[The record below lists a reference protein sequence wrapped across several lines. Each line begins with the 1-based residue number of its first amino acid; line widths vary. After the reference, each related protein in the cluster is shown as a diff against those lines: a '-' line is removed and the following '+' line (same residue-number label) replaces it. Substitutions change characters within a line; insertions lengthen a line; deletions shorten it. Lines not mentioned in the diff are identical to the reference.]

1 VKLKKTRKQFLTKFL
16 STTTAAVM
24 AFSLVASPVAFATPP
39 DATAS
44 AEIVSTAGLVTG
56 AATRAAGPAPEIL
69 GVSGLEES
77 GQFVDLDN
85 PLADAKFELI
95 GSTHNVSPNPYYAN
109 YLYEKA
115 NPNADP
121 LPSASQIF
129 VTNPSRQG
137 GGPGPGASL
146 AAYGADATDDEVW
159 KRLPDVIV
167 GDGGSTDYATAAA
180 AAGTANGNPN
190 YSPQVV
196 SYNFATHTDQLNTM
210 YDLANA
216 ADAAATAT
224 GRSLRYN
231 TALNIAKDFERYT
244 RGLQGYV
251 LDQIEAK
258 AVSQVTVAVIT
269 AYDPSTGLYTLAT
282 SGANGTASVNRYYE
296 AVQYVTDNL
305 SSTVGTSATFAQ
317 LQTCDYLLVG
327 GQTVDEQTILTA
339 LVNDEQTLITPA
351 PKPSTVLDNVYSTG
365 SDNAGSI
372 YGTVMNSV
380 ENNQNIGRI
389 LGFIYPSLWN
399 EIDLVAYYYE
409 TFYHIK
415 TADLSTVMS
424 DLMDDNSLVVD
435 TDVTPATVTF
445 SEYYVALPGNG
456 SWTGD
461 EGYSQAAI
469 KSLLNTGIQYLI
481 DNTGSIPTD
490 LEVSDYLNS

>member
-1 VKLKKTRKQFLTKFL
+1 MKLKKTRKQFLTKFL
-16 STTTAAVM
+16 STTTAVVM
-24 AFSLVASPVAFATPP
+24 AFSLMASPMAFATPP
-39 DATAS
+39 DATAPT
-44 AEIVSTAGLVTG
+44 AILSTDDIVTG

-109 YLYEKA
+109 YLYQKA

-121 LPSASQIF
+121 LPSANQIF
-129 VTNPSRQG
+129 VTNPARNG

-159 KRLPDVIV
+159 DRLPDVIV
-167 GDGGSTDYATAAA
+167 GDGGSTDYATAAT
-180 AAGTANGNPN
+180 AAGTANDDPN

-196 SYNFATHTDQLNTM
+196 SYNFATHVDQLNTM

-224 GRSLRYN
+224 GRSLRYGA
-231 TALNIAKDFERYT
+231 ALAIAEDFERYT

-258 AVSQVTVAVIT
+258 AVSQVTVAVVT
-269 AYDPSTGLYTLAT
+269 AYDSNTGLYTLAT
-282 SGANGTASVNRYYE
+282 TGPNGTASVNRYYE

-305 SSTVGTSATFAQ
+305 ASTVGTSATFAQ

-327 GQTVDEQTILTA
+327 GQTVDEQTILNA
-339 LVNDEQTLITPA
+339 LVTDNGGSSSI
-351 PKPSTVLDNVYSTG
+351 LDKTYWTG
-365 SDNAGSI
+365 SDNTGSI

-389 LGFIYPSLWN
+389 LGFIYPSILN
-399 EIDLVAYYYE
+399 EGDLIAYYYDV
-409 TFYHIK
+409 FYHIK
-415 TADLSTVMS
+415 TADLDTVMN
-424 DLMDDNSLVVD
+424 DLMNYVYSVD
-435 TDVTPATVTF
+435 ETSPGVYEASYDENYFLQLPIALAGWSASNDYDRGDV
-445 SEYYVALPGNG
+445 
-456 SWTGD
+456 
-461 EGYSQAAI
+461 Q
-469 KSLLNTGIQYLI
+469 SLLNAGIDYLI
-481 DNTGSIPTD
+481 DHEGDEDFPD
-490 LEVSDYLNS
+490 ALVVSDYLNS